1 VMPEHSKFVERVIVG
16 LVACAIAVDVL
27 VTELPR
33 VMPYLVVLAVL
44 FVVVRLVLFH
54 TRKW

>member
-1 VMPEHSKFVERVIVG
+1 MPEHSKLIERIVVG
-16 LVACAIAVDVL
+16 LVACAISINILSA
-27 VTELPR
+27 ELPR
-33 VMPYLVVLAVL
+33 IMPYLVMLAVI

>member
-1 VMPEHSKFVERVIVG
+1 MKPEHSKLIERMVVG
-16 LVACAIAVDVL
+16 LVAGAISVDVL
-27 VTELPR
+27 ATELPR
-33 VMPYLVVLAVL
+33 VMPYLVILAII

>member
-1 VMPEHSKFVERVIVG
+1 MHEKHKLIEQAVVG
-16 LVACAIAVDVL
+16 LVAAAIAVDML
-27 VTELPR
+27 ATELPR
-33 VMPYLVVLAVL
+33 VMPYLIVLAVI

>member
-1 VMPEHSKFVERVIVG
+1 MPEKHKLIERVIVG
-16 LVACAIAVDVL
+16 LVAAAISINIL
-27 VTELPR
+27 STELPR
-33 VMPYLVVLAVL
+33 LLPYLIVLAVI

>member
-1 VMPEHSKFVERVIVG
+1 MHGDHKLIERAVVG
-16 LVACAIAVDVL
+16 LVAVAVSLQILAGV
-27 VTELPR
+27 LPR
-33 VMPYLVVLAVL
+33 VTPDLIGLAII

>member
-1 VMPEHSKFVERVIVG
+1 MHENRKLIERAVVG
-16 LVACAIAVDVL
+16 LVAAAIAVDVL
-27 VTELPR
+27 ASELPR
-33 VMPYLVVLAVL
+33 VMPYLVVLAVI

>member
-1 VMPEHSKFVERVIVG
+1 VKENRQFLERAVVG
-16 LVACAIAVDVL
+16 LIAAAISVDIL
-27 VTELPR
+27 ATELPR
-33 VMPYLVVLAVL
+33 VMPYLVVLAVI